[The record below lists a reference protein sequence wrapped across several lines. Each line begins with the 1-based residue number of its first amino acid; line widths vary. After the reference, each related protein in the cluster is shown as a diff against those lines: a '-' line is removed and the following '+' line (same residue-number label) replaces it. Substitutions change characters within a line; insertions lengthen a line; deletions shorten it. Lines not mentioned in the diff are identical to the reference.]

1 MKKTALLALVAL
13 ALLGFLGYLLFWPT
27 QILQRAIQQQGQ
39 AMTGAEVTVKG
50 ITWTREAG
58 LFLVTG
64 LEVANP
70 AGFGKGVAVTVPVI
84 EIEVDPASLDREVIE
99 IRRLVVSGPRIH
111 HAAGQGG
118 SNFEAIEKA
127 VREAVPQAG
136 ARRFVVRQL
145 SVRDMRIVVAPAGG
159 TPSETDLLSYYRD
172 DLGKDKS
179 GVTALE
185 IVQVIA
191 AQMRQR
197 VAIAVG
203 IESIRSGIRSL
214 LGD

>member
-13 ALLGFLGYLLFWPT
+13 ALLGFLGYLLFWPSQT
-27 QILQRAIQQQGQ
+27 LQRAIQQQGQ
-39 AMTGAEVTVKG
+39 AMTGSEVTVKG
-50 ITWTREAG
+50 VTWTREAG

-70 AGFGKGVAVTVPVI
+70 AAFGKGAAVTVPVI

-99 IRRLVVSGPRIH
+99 VRRLVVSGPRIH

-127 VREAVPQAG
+127 IREAVPQAG

-145 SVRDMRIVVAPAGG
+145 SVRDMRIVVAPAGA

-185 IVQVIA
+185 IVQVVA

-197 VAIAVG
+197 MAIAIG
-203 IESIRSGIRSL
+203 IENIKSGIRSL